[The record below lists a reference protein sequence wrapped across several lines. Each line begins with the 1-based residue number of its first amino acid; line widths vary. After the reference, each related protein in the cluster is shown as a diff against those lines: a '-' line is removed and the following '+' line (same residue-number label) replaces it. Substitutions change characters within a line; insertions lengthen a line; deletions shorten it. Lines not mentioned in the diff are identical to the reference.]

1 MINQDLKNNYKN
13 YKNILGLVFCMDK
26 TQTPKRKS
34 FFVFLFEILI
44 DHIHSK
50 NKNNTIFVFHFRTKI
65 TKETREKQK
74 NHLLSENH
82 TFSQKFW
89 FFVLLVLLEFFVCF
103 CFFYWFTWLPSV
115 SLCLLAA
122 LSVLGSQILT
132 KVSYSRACALCETKL
147 GIGRAVMFMPYALE
161 HRA

>member
-1 MINQDLKNNYKN
+1 
-13 YKNILGLVFCMDK
+13 
-26 TQTPKRKS
+26 
-34 FFVFLFEILI
+34 
-44 DHIHSK
+44 
-50 NKNNTIFVFHFRTKI
+50 
-65 TKETREKQK
+65 
-74 NHLLSENH
+74 LSENH

-89 FFVLLVLLEFFVCF
+89 FFILLVLLEFFVCF

-115 SLCLLAA
+115 SLCLLT

-161 HRA
+161 N